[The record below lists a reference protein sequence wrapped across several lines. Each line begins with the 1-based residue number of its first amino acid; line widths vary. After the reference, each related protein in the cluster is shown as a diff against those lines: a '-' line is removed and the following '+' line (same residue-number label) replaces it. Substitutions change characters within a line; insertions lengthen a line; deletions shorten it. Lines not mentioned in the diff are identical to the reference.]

1 MKIPILADLVPLRA
15 LFIIDPSGTLR
26 QVTVNDLDEVV
37 RLVKAFAFQLVEEHG
52 EVCPA
57 NWTPGAKTLVGLKQ
71 GQGVLQRLP
80 CRLLLIIIYR
90 YLFS

>member
-1 MKIPILADLVPLRA
+1 
-15 LFIIDPSGTLR
+15 
-26 QVTVNDLDEVV
+26 VTVNVDEVV
-37 RLVKAFAFQLVEEHG
+37 RLVKAFQFVEEHG

-71 GQGVLQRLP
+71 GQGVLRRLP
-80 CRLLLIIIYR
+80 CRLLLIITGI